1 MGPTLDNK
9 QKDMVVEALV
19 NLASS
24 LQGGVKKEAGFSL
37 NSEDKER
44 MVSQMLND
52 PTGRGFKRVAYAMT
66 EPLRTKL
73 DYIGIGRKLIET
85 DLLPQGVV
93 PVYDKDFSEVP
104 AVVVAFRGNPKTIEG
119 VIDRIEVPTF
129 EIATIRS
136 IKYQEISIRRFNALD
151 RTKNK
156 AAFELKIAED
166 DEIFSAISTAA
177 TTNNKNTNVSSDIS
191 RSALAEAFADV
202 EEKRLVVGNI
212 LTHPNVFKGI
222 RKFSN
227 SDLDQVNMQALLE
240 TGLFASIWGAN
251 IWVSDRLDQISN
263 GTNLTYVLA
272 SPRQLGRFPIRY
284 DVEIKPWDYPPGREV
299 LFTVYENVG
308 VSIYNTTGVAK
319 VTLT

>member
-1 MGPTLDNK
+1 
-9 QKDMVVEALV
+9 MVVEALV